1 MLLFGIGTSSVG
13 EWVYFIALN
22 LIVLEMTGSP
32 LAVSILYIIKP
43 LATLCTNIW
52 AGSFIDRLN
61 KKYLMIILDV
71 FRATII
77 FILPFITSI
86 GLIYL
91 FVFLINMASAI
102 FEPTS
107 MSYVTKLIPYKERK
121 RFNSLLSLVTSG
133 AFLIGP
139 AIAGVL
145 FFVGSPYIAIYI
157 NSIALLI
164 SAIITSFMP
173 NLEKDNLHSLKLG
186 DLSIQLV
193 KNDLAQ
199 VIQYSRLHTQVMV
212 VYFLFSFVMII
223 MASAIDSLEAAFA
236 KEVLLLTDSEYGF
249 LVSIAGAGIVIGA
262 IINSLVV
269 NHLKTFVLI
278 GFGTV
283 FVSMGYV
290 IYAFSEIFIVAAFGF
305 FFLAFFIAF
314 ANTGFL
320 TFYQNNI
327 PIEVMGRVRSV
338 FGLFEATLIILLTM
352 LLGMIAQLYSIKG
365 AVILGVLIMFLIST
379 FLLTISLRSSQKQ
392 MFNDTVNL

>member
-1 MLLFGIGTSSVG
+1 MLLFGIGSSSVG

-32 LAVSILYIIKP
+32 LAVSMLYIIKP
-43 LATLCTNIW
+43 LATLCTNLW

-61 KKYLMIILDV
+61 KKYLMILLDLLKATLIL
-71 FRATII
+71 T
-77 FILPFITSI
+77 LPFLSSL

-91 FVFLINMASAI
+91 IVFLVNVASSV

-107 MSYVTKLIPYKERK
+107 MTYVTKLIPYQDRK

-145 FFVGSPYIAIYI
+145 FMVGSPYIAIYI

-173 NLEKDNLHSLKLG
+173 NLEKDHLRSFNLGELSLRLIK
-186 DLSIQLV
+186 S
-193 KNDLAQ
+193 DLAH
-199 VIQYSRLHTQVMV
+199 VIKYSRLHIQVMII
-212 VYFLFSFVMII
+212 YFLFSFVMII

-236 KEVLLLTDSEYGF
+236 KEVLMLTDSEYGF

-269 NHLKTFVLI
+269 NHLKTFILI
-278 GFGTV
+278 GLGTV

-290 IYAFSEIFIVAAFGF
+290 IYAFSEVFIVAAFGF

-338 FGLFEATLIILLTM
+338 FGLLEAILIILLTT
-352 LLGMIAQLYSIKG
+352 LLGAIAELYSVKG

-379 FLLTISLRSSQKQ
+379 TLLMLSLRSSKKE
-392 MFNDTVNL
+392 MFNETVNP